1 MHTSVMGFTQR
12 ASSDG
17 GTPKRAAADQSASEK
32 ISFME
37 NGAAV
42 LAASLFGNG
51 LNYFFMLFLARQL
64 GMEQFGLYALGVT
77 LFNTAL
83 LVGCAGLDTGVT
95 KFVSAYMAQG
105 RAGAARRVIAAAVT
119 IVTLL
124 GVLTGIG
131 FWAMAAPLS
140 ERLYQKPGLALVL
153 LCFAPALVFA
163 LVGSVFLA
171 ALQAFQTVR
180 YTVALKYL
188 WEPIGKWVT
197 AGIAI
202 WAGWGLSGVVLGW
215 VVVFGVTACL
225 AGAVLARQGRLDVTD
240 FAALG
245 RSEVRTLV
253 TYSAPLLLANLF
265 GVVAPRADV
274 MLLGYWVSA
283 EDVGVYL
290 AAFQTAAVLALIL
303 GALDVVFAPAISRAW
318 AANDRLTFRESYAMV
333 HRVAFTATVPLC
345 VLLVLFADDVL
356 RVFGSGFAAG
366 GSIMAVLAVGHLV
379 NASSGCANTVLLMSG
394 HSRIVLINTVGYG
407 TLLIG
412 ATAAMIPVWGP
423 SGAALAASGSFV
435 LLNGVRVAQVWR
447 LHRML
452 PWTRAIVKPLA
463 AGGVMGLA
471 IWLLKPYL
479 ATAAYL
485 PLGVMACVL
494 YIAVLYVARL
504 ESDDALI
511 LTALA
516 ARGRMAAGWAR

>member
-1 MHTSVMGFTQR
+1 MRTSVMEFTQG

-17 GTPKRAAADQSASEK
+17 GAPERASGGRSAGEK
-32 ISFME
+32 ISVMGS
-37 NGAAV
+37 GAAV
-42 LAASLFGNG
+42 LVASLFGNG
-51 LNYFFMLFLARQL
+51 LNYLFMLFLARQL

-77 LFNTAL
+77 LFNTVL
-83 LVGCAGLDTGVT
+83 LVGCAGLDTGVI

-105 RAGAARRVIAAAVT
+105 RMDDARRVIATAVT

-124 GVLTGIG
+124 GVVAGIG

-153 LCFAPALVFA
+153 VCFAPALVFA
-163 LVGSVFLA
+163 LIGTLLLSS
-171 ALQAFQTVR
+171 LQAFHTVR

-188 WEPIGKWVT
+188 WEPVGKWVL
-197 AGIAI
+197 AGMAI

-215 VVVFGVTACL
+215 GVVFGATACL
-225 AGAVLARQGRLDVTD
+225 AGAALVRQGRLGVTD
-240 FAALG
+240 FAMLG
-245 RSEVRTLV
+245 RSEARTLLS
-253 TYSAPLLLANLF
+253 YSAPLFLANLF

-283 EDVGVYL
+283 EEVGVYL

-303 GALDVVFAPAISRAW
+303 GAFDVVFAPIMSRAW
-318 AANDRLTFRESYAMV
+318 AADDRLTFRESYVMV

-345 VLLVLFADDVL
+345 VLLVVFADDVL
-356 RVFGSGFAAG
+356 GVFGSGFAAG
-366 GSIMAVLAVGHLV
+366 GSILAILAVGHLV
-379 NASSGCANTVLLMSG
+379 NASSGCANTALLMSG

-423 SGAALAASGSFV
+423 GGAALAASGSFA
-435 LLNGVRVAQVWR
+435 LLNAVRVVQVWR

-452 PWTRAIVKPLA
+452 PWTWTLLKPLS
-463 AGGVMGLA
+463 AGVAMGLA
-471 IWLLKPYL
+471 IWLVKPFF
-479 ATAAYL
+479 AAAAYL
-485 PLGVMACVL
+485 PLGLMACGL
-494 YIAVLYVARL
+494 YLAVLYAARL

-511 LTALA
+511 LAALA
-516 ARGRMAAGWAR
+516 ARVRVAAGGAR

>member
-1 MHTSVMGFTQR
+1 MKMALG
-12 ASSDG
+12 AIG
-17 GTPKRAAADQSASEK
+17 NPSASMKHDANRGGER
-32 ISFME
+32 ISVARGTLE
-37 NGAAV
+37 SGAV
-42 LAASLFGNG
+42 LLCASVFGNG

-64 GMEQFGLYALGVT
+64 GMEEFGLYALGVT

-83 LVGCAGLDTGVT
+83 LVGCAGLDTGVI
-95 KFVSAYMAQG
+95 KFVSAYMGQG
-105 RAGAARRVIAAAVT
+105 RVDDARRVIATAVT

-124 GVLTGIG
+124 GVVAGIG
-131 FWAMAAPLS
+131 FWAMAASLS
-140 ERLYQKPGLALVL
+140 TQLYQKPGLAVVL

-163 LVGSVFLA
+163 LVGAVLLA

-180 YTVALKYL
+180 YTVALKYF
-188 WEPIGKWVT
+188 WEPVGKWVT

-225 AGAVLARQGRLDVTD
+225 AGAVLARQGRLGVTD
-240 FAALG
+240 FAGLG

-283 EDVGVYL
+283 GDVGVYL

-318 AANDRLTFRESYAMV
+318 AANDRLTFQESYAMV

-366 GSIMAVLAVGHLV
+366 GSILAVLAVGHLV

-423 SGAALAASGSFV
+423 SGAAFAASGSFV

-463 AGGVMGLA
+463 AGGMMGLA

-485 PLGVMACVL
+485 PLGVMACAL

-516 ARGRMAAGWAR
+516 ARVRMAAGWAR

>member
-163 LVGSVFLA
+163 LVGSVF
-171 ALQAFQTVR
+171 QTVR

-215 VVVFGVTACL
+215 VAVFGVTACL

-516 ARGRMAAGWAR
+516 ARVRMAAGWAR

>member
-1 MHTSVMGFTQR
+1 
-12 ASSDG
+12 
-17 GTPKRAAADQSASEK
+17 
-32 ISFME
+32 
-37 NGAAV
+37 
-42 LAASLFGNG
+42 
-51 LNYFFMLFLARQL
+51 
-64 GMEQFGLYALGVT
+64 
-77 LFNTAL
+77 
-83 LVGCAGLDTGVT
+83 
-95 KFVSAYMAQG
+95 
-105 RAGAARRVIAAAVT
+105 
-119 IVTLL
+119 
-124 GVLTGIG
+124 
-131 FWAMAAPLS
+131 
-140 ERLYQKPGLALVL
+140 
-153 LCFAPALVFA
+153 
-163 LVGSVFLA
+163 
-171 ALQAFQTVR
+171 
-180 YTVALKYL
+180 
-188 WEPIGKWVT
+188 
-197 AGIAI
+197 
-202 WAGWGLSGVVLGW
+202 
-215 VVVFGVTACL
+215 VTACL
-225 AGAVLARQGRLDVTD
+225 AGAVLARQGRLGVTD
-240 FAALG
+240 FAGLG

-318 AANDRLTFRESYAMV
+318 AANDRLTFQESYAMV

-366 GSIMAVLAVGHLV
+366 GSILAVLAVGHLV

-463 AGGVMGLA
+463 AGGMMGLA

-485 PLGVMACVL
+485 PLGVMACAL

-516 ARGRMAAGWAR
+516 ARVRMAAGWAR